1 MWVSKTPFTKSAY
14 KDKADLDMSNVNK
27 LWWYPPQPSLRVH
40 QHPIVN
46 TFLTRHLLLWMPRKL
61 WNMKLHCTWD
71 DCGKHPV
78 TSAGMYPHV
87 RHVLDLDG
95 YYSLVTEILRVGSA
109 PGCGSQEAVFII
121 TNNYTW
127 EMRVVRSLRWL
138 GFGTSLTQLQKKL
151 TEQHKEQWLS
161 RNCSQFDTLKQLWRL
176 GNNNW
181 SCPKVWWATIF
192 SFSF

>member
-1 MWVSKTPFTKSAY
+1 MKRTPTQGRPHVGVQDTFY
-14 KDKADLDMSNVNK
+14 KVCLQDKADLDMSNVNK

-61 WNMKLHCTWD
+61 WNMKLHGTWD
-71 DCGKHPV
+71 DCGNHPV

-109 PGCGSQEAVFII
+109 PGCGSQEAVFSGAPPAREAR
-121 TNNYTW
+121 TW
-127 EMRVVRSLRWL
+127 MEPHS
-138 GFGTSLTQLQKKL
+138 
-151 TEQHKEQWLS
+151 
-161 RNCSQFDTLKQLWRL
+161 
-176 GNNNW
+176 
-181 SCPKVWWATIF
+181 
-192 SFSF
+192 